1 MKLALLPLSQN
12 PLQVY
17 GDNTTQL
24 IDILDFILND
34 IGGNA
39 HVVVTTYSTSEEF
52 LRRLFMLRQKGL
64 VKYAILLADLKAAYK
79 TLKLNALIKNCFDEI
94 YLNQNHSKLILIA
107 NDLFF
112 VSVCTSQNQTRGN
125 RLESGVISTDKFIY
139 DSLYRSVANLFPK
152 SVTL

>member
-17 GDNTTQL
+17 CDNTTQL

-94 YLNQNHSKLILIA
+94 YLNQNHSKLILVA
-107 NDLFF
+107 NGHFF

-125 RLESGVISTDKFIY
+125 RLESGVISTDKSMY
-139 DSLYRSVANLFPK
+139 DSLYKCVANLFPK
-152 SVTL
+152 SVKL

>member
-1 MKLALLPLSQN
+1 MKLTLLPLSQN

-17 GDNTTQL
+17 CDNTTQL

-107 NDLFF
+107 NDFFF

-125 RLESGVISTDKFIY
+125 RLESGVISTDKSIY
-139 DSLYRSVANLFPK
+139 NSLYSSVANLFPK